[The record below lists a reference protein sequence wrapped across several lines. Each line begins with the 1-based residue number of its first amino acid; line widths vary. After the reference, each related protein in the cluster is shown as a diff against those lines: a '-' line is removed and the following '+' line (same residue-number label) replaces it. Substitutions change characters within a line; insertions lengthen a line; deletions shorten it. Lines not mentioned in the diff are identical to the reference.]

1 MLTPEL
7 KKLREYLAEDKR
19 MDIDIDMDIDRVA
32 LLEELDELNDLRGYF
47 ESLSLSGGVCPT
59 CGRKL

>member
-19 MDIDIDMDIDRVA
+19 MDIDMDIDRVA

-47 ESLSLSGGVCPT
+47 ESLSLSGGVCLT

>member
-19 MDIDIDMDIDRVA
+19 MDIDMDIDRVA

-47 ESLSLSGGVCPT
+47 ESFSLSGGVCPT

>member
-19 MDIDIDMDIDRVA
+19 MDIDMDIDRVA